1 MLELLLL
8 VELFVVVEPLLPVA
22 LLVVVLTLG
31 IVSDGLS
38 LLPQAV
44 KVKVKAI
51 AMQIGFKDMLNFPV
65 KND

>member
-1 MLELLLL
+1 MLELL

-31 IVSDGLS
+31 IVSVGLL